1 MRSDEVTDIG
11 PICTKTIF
19 IIEIFLDFNVLYA
32 RTIKP
37 TFEGQ
42 KRFFKELFPENSDF
56 IYG

>member
-32 RTIKP
+32 RAIKP
-37 TFEGQ
+37 TFWSQ
-42 KRFFKELFPENSDF
+42 KRFFKIFFF
-56 IYG
+56 INVCT